1 MSILIVVEANGI
13 VYRQYSVARLY
24 LCCCVRVEA
33 RVCEAVVDLNC
44 LPGKRWPSRSAGC
57 LMVEGGGFTT
67 YIHTVSLIPRICRII
82 TIPFSGDIEFHDSG
96 NGWGGLEHE
105 GAERSVHLCGWSGCL
120 HLPLCPLSP
129 SRVPC
134 PGALP
139 SE

>member
-1 MSILIVVEANGI
+1 MRGSGRFELSPRQEVAQQVSRMSDDGRWRFILHYIQLA
-13 VYRQYSVARLY
+13 S
-24 LCCCVRVEA
+24 
-33 RVCEAVVDLNC
+33 
-44 LPGKRWPSRSAGC
+44 
-57 LMVEGGGFTT
+57 FTG
-67 YIHTVSLIPRICRII
+67 SI

-129 SRVPC
+129 SCVPC

-139 SE
+139 GE